1 MIRRVHEAGGGAVK
15 TVQEVRAAL
24 EKYFRKKLEAG
35 IFAGI
40 HLVDDAHAAAS
51 IVRNLVRSGVYAMN
65 AEVNA
70 NRLAEL
76 VGVHRNTMSKAL
88 NFLAS
93 EGYLYRRQGR
103 PARVVSARAVLPGK
117 QSKMISHTEVAKR
130 YHLEIASDVIRLQPC
145 RLSGVYA
152 GRRDRVARH
161 LELGPSD
168 DLIILNRIRK
178 VRTEGAPDDAPWIP
192 ALAETAYFAEARLP
206 SFFYDD
212 LHTGGRAVE
221 SISDYMKLHGIEVVN
236 SEYRIRISPL
246 TEPFHA
252 PWAKLS
258 GGVDVEH
265 VKALRFLRFES
276 VTHCHLGPLE
286 FSIAYLKE
294 GFFAISAT
302 DLTVDIRPDELAQAR
317 GRSDRVSELPIR
329 RRS

>member
-1 MIRRVHEAGGGAVK
+1 
-15 TVQEVRAAL
+15 
-24 EKYFRKKLEAG
+24 
-35 IFAGI
+35 
-40 HLVDDAHAAAS
+40 
-51 IVRNLVRSGVYAMN
+51 
-65 AEVNA
+65 
-70 NRLAEL
+70 
-76 VGVHRNTMSKAL
+76 
-88 NFLAS
+88 
-93 EGYLYRRQGR
+93 
-103 PARVVSARAVLPGK
+103 
-117 QSKMISHTEVAKR
+117 MISHTEVARR
-130 YHLEIASDVIRLQPC
+130 YHLEIASDVIRLQRC

-276 VTHCHLGPLE
+276 VTHCHLARVQHRVPEGGVLRDFGDGSHRRHPSRRARSGARPFGPRVGAPDPPAFL
-286 FSIAYLKE
+286 A
-294 GFFAISAT
+294 
-302 DLTVDIRPDELAQAR
+302 RPYTR
-317 GRSDRVSELPIR
+317 P
-329 RRS
+329 

>member
-117 QSKMISHTEVAKR
+117 QSKMIVPS
-130 YHLEIASDVIRLQPC
+130 ASIHASLAR
-145 RLSGVYA
+145 A
-152 GRRDRVARH
+152 RRA
-161 LELGPSD
+161 
-168 DLIILNRIRK
+168 
-178 VRTEGAPDDAPWIP
+178 
-192 ALAETAYFAEARLP
+192 
-206 SFFYDD
+206 
-212 LHTGGRAVE
+212 
-221 SISDYMKLHGIEVVN
+221 
-236 SEYRIRISPL
+236 
-246 TEPFHA
+246 
-252 PWAKLS
+252 
-258 GGVDVEH
+258 
-265 VKALRFLRFES
+265 
-276 VTHCHLGPLE
+276 
-286 FSIAYLKE
+286 
-294 GFFAISAT
+294 
-302 DLTVDIRPDELAQAR
+302 
-317 GRSDRVSELPIR
+317 
-329 RRS
+329 

>member
-1 MIRRVHEAGGGAVK
+1 M
-15 TVQEVRAAL
+15 Q
-24 EKYFRKKLEAG
+24 
-35 IFAGI
+35 
-40 HLVDDAHAAAS
+40 
-51 IVRNLVRSGVYAMN
+51 
-65 AEVNA
+65 
-70 NRLAEL
+70 
-76 VGVHRNTMSKAL
+76 
-88 NFLAS
+88 
-93 EGYLYRRQGR
+93 
-103 PARVVSARAVLPGK
+103 
-117 QSKMISHTEVAKR
+117 TEVARR
-130 YHLEIASDVIRLQPC
+130 YHLEIASDVIRLERC
-145 RLSGVYA
+145 RLSGIYA
-152 GRRDRVARH
+152 GRRDRVARR

-168 DLIILNRIRK
+168 HLIILTRIRK
-178 VRTEGAPDDAPWIP
+178 VRSEGASDETPWIP
-192 ALAETAYFAEARLP
+192 ALAETAYFAEQRLP

-212 LHTGGRAVE
+212 LRSGGRAVE
-221 SISDYMKLHGIEVVN
+221 SISDYMKLNGIDAVN